1 MKVSEIMSHNLECVE
16 PTASI
21 KEAAEKMRSLDVGF
35 LPVCEED
42 GAVVGTLTDRDIT
55 IRHVADG
62 QNPYRVKVRDIMTP
76 DALYCLEDQDVEEV
90 ARYMQE
96 HEVRRVLIYDWNH
109 HLVGVVSLGDLSKVA
124 GEERLAGETLKDIA
138 EAA

>member
-1 MKVSEIMSHNLECVE
+1 MMKASEFMGRIGEGVE

-35 LPVCEED
+35 LPVCED
-42 GAVVGTLTDRDIT
+42 DTVVGTLTDRDIT

-96 HEVRRVLIYDWNH
+96 HEV
-109 HLVGVVSLGDLSKVA
+109 
-124 GEERLAGETLKDIA
+124 
-138 EAA
+138 

>member
-1 MKVSEIMSHNLECVE
+1 MKVSEIMSHNVECIE
-16 PTASI
+16 SGASI

-35 LPVCEED
+35 LPVCEGD
-42 GAVVGTLTDRDIT
+42 KITGTLTDRDIT

-76 DALYCLEDQDVEEV
+76 DALYCLEDEDVEVV

-96 HEVRRVLIYDWNH
+96 HEVRRVLIYDRDH
-109 HLVGVVSLGDLSKVA
+109 ELVGVVSLGDLSKVA
-124 GEERLAGETLKDIA
+124 GEECLVGETLKDIA

>member
-1 MKVSEIMSHNLECVE
+1 MKVSEIMSRSVECIDGDL
-16 PTASI
+16 SI

-35 LPVCEED
+35 LPVCEGD
-42 GAVVGTLTDRDIT
+42 SVIGTLTDRDIT

-62 QNPYRVKVRDIMTP
+62 QNPYRVKVHDIMTP
-76 DALYCLEDQDVEEV
+76 DVLYCFEDQYVEEV

-96 HEVRRVLIYDWNH
+96 HEVRRVLIFDREEQ
-109 HLVGVVSLGDLSKVA
+109 LIGVVSLGDIAKVT
-124 GEERLAGETLKDIA
+124 GEEYLVGETLKDIA

>member
-1 MKVSEIMSHNLECVE
+1 MKVSEIMSRNLECIE
-16 PTASI
+16 PAASI

-35 LPVCEED
+35 LPVCEGD
-42 GAVVGTLTDRDIT
+42 RVMGTITDRDIT

-76 DALYCLEDQDVEEV
+76 DALYCIEDQDVEEV

-96 HEVRRVLIYDWNH
+96 HEVRRVLIRDRSRQ
-109 HLVGVVSLGDLSKVA
+109 LVGVVSLGDVSKVA
-124 GEERLAGETLKDIA
+124 GEECLAGETLKDIA